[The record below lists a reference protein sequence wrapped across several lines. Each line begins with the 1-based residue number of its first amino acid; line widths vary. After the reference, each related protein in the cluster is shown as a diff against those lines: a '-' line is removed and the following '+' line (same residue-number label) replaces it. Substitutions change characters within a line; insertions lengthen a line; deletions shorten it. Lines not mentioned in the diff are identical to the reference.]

1 MLFRTASASAAILLG
16 LAAAGA
22 LAGPGWD
29 PVPVTDHIRPASAD
43 TTIGGSEPPA
53 DAGDLGGLDD
63 LPEPGRFEVLETAV
77 AIELDDGA
85 SVGGLLREP
94 VTGVVHG
101 DETGDG
107 SVGAAESDRAGDDG
121 VGESSEAG
129 PGAPPPDDAGSDAGA
144 PGVVFVHGAGTG
156 KASDAFTE
164 AATALASAGVVTL
177 VPDKYLAHY
186 STRHRDYVEMAGDY
200 QHSVEFLRTVP
211 GVDPARVGLYAESE
225 GCWVAPVM
233 MTQDAGLAFQ
243 IWVSAP
249 VVPPRQQAAFAMDS
263 YLRNTDVP
271 EGVFRAIPRAVGMRL
286 PGGGFEY
293 ADFDVSPWLA
303 RQTAPIF
310 MAYGA
315 TDPSMPIEQA
325 VRQVLADT
333 AAGGGEA
340 PVTVRFY
347 GGANHG
353 INVSDDPLNGDIVP
367 HGEDLHLHPGYAR
380 DVAAW
385 VHGLPA
391 SATAKPRIAG
401 AQPEQL
407 NLAGP
412 VPQPQWYADGGVVL
426 GILIGSAV
434 LMLGGGLTLVA
445 MAVRRTRVA
454 RRVVGGFPRGRASDR
469 PTTRIT
475 PDHDTPRPAPG
486 LAGPLAVMAGV
497 AVATAVGLVAYLVAV
512 ARLAQDYDQNPVM
525 VQGGWIGVRTL
536 GIVAVVA
543 AAILLLRCQAVRWRV
558 ASGGVSDGGHPV
570 GTRIVTVAFWAVTGG
585 TVALGLVLAYW
596 GVYQLGI

>member
-1 MLFRTASASAAILLG
+1 MLFRTAATSAAILLG

-29 PVPVTDHIRPASAD
+29 PVPVADHIRPSTQD
-43 TTIGGSEPPA
+43 TTIGQV
-53 DAGDLGGLDD
+53 AGVA
-63 LPEPGRFEVLETAV
+63 EPGRFPVRETAV
-77 AIELDDGA
+77 TIELDDGA

-94 VTGVVHG
+94 VNASA
-101 DETGDG
+101 DG
-107 SVGAAESDRAGDDG
+107 
-121 VGESSEAG
+121 
-129 PGAPPPDDAGSDAGA
+129 GS

-164 AATALASAGVVTL
+164 AAGALASAGIVTL

-186 STRHRDYVEMAGDY
+186 TTRDRDYVRMAADY
-200 QHSVEFLRTVP
+200 RHSVAFLRGVT

-233 MTQDAGLAFQ
+233 TAEDPSLAFQ
-243 IWVSAP
+243 VWVSAP
-249 VVPPRQQAAFAMDS
+249 VVPPRQQAAFAMDN

-293 ADFDVSPWLA
+293 ADFDVRPWLGS
-303 RQTAPIF
+303 QSAPVL

-315 TDPSMPIEQA
+315 TDPSMPMEQA

-353 INVSDDPLNGDIVP
+353 INVSDEPLGDDIVP
-367 HGEDLHLHPGYAR
+367 HGDDLHLHPGFAR

-385 VHGLPA
+385 VQGLPD
-391 SATAKPRIAG
+391 SAVARPRIAG
-401 AQPEQL
+401 AQPQQL
-407 NLAGP
+407 YLAAP
-412 VPQPQWYADGGVVL
+412 VPQPHWYADGDVVL
-426 GILIGSAV
+426 GIVIGSGV
-434 LMLGGGLTLVA
+434 LLLGGGVTLLA
-445 MAVRRTRVA
+445 PRVA
-454 RRVVGGFPRGRASDR
+454 GRARSRTGGPRGAGADRAG
-469 PTTRIT
+469 
-475 PDHDTPRPAPG
+475 G
-486 LAGPLAVMAGV
+486 LTAGLGAPLAVMSGV
-497 AVATAVGLVAYLVAV
+497 AVATAAGLLAYLLAV
-512 ARLAQDYDQNPVM
+512 ARLALDYEQNALV

-536 GIVAVVA
+536 GLVAVVA
-543 AAILLLRCQAVRWRV
+543 AAVLLLRCRAVRWRV
-558 ASGGVSDGGHPV
+558 AARPVPDGGRPAR
-570 GTRIVTVAFWAVTGG
+570 TRLVTAGFWAVAVGS
-585 TVALGLVLAYW
+585 VALGLVLAHW
-596 GVYQLGI
+596 GVYQLGV